1 MPERLRQQLA
11 FLAEVDRL
19 KTVLRRNTLIDGS
32 RRENS
37 AEHSWHISL
46 MALVLAEYANE
57 PIDVFRV
64 VQMLLIHDV
73 VEIDAG
79 DTFTYDPAANADKA
93 EREQAAA
100 DRLFALL
107 PPDQAASFR
116 ALWDEFEAAETPEAK
131 FAQALDRLQ
140 PVFLNYLCNGGTW
153 TEFQVPLERIV
164 QRNGHIKKGSTVLW
178 DCAKRMI
185 HSIMGGEEEPSVTA
199 PDQITA
205 PDRPEPRSE

>member
-116 ALWDEFEAAETPEAK
+116 ALWDEFEAGETPEAK

-178 DCAKRMI
+178 DCAKQMI
-185 HSIMGGEEEPSVTA
+185 HAIMGGEEESPV
-199 PDQITA
+199 TA